1 MKKQL
6 FIISFV
12 LLFFKP
18 SSSFSTTGCLVPGYT
33 ELLIVQTPP
42 GGIIYSSIPNLQPL
56 AGCWWVLETTISGC
70 LGHGK
75 VGVKG
80 EYKMECPFDDYIP
93 LLMIAIGGFGYVK
106 LLSRKHIR
114 L

>member
-1 MKKQL
+1 MKNQL
-6 FIISFV
+6 FIISIV

-18 SSSFSTTGCLVPGYT
+18 ISSFPTTGCLVPGYT

-42 GGIIYSSIPNLQPL
+42 GGIIYSSIPNLPPL
-56 AGCWWVLETTISGC
+56 PGCWWVLETTISGC
-70 LGHGK
+70 VGHGK

-93 LLMIAIGGFGYVK
+93 LLMTAIAGLGYSK
-106 LLSRKHIR
+106 LIRRKYIY